1 MPRLTAKGLSGSNAA
16 SVSSAP
22 NNDAALLELLQSSL
36 NRPQGDAEDYRQ
48 AFSLGIKQPSGK
60 NPLLIAEAMA
70 RRAAD
75 LLVTFTAA
83 E

>member
-1 MPRLTAKGLSGSNAA
+1 MPRIIVKRF
-16 SVSSAP
+16 SV
-22 NNDAALLELLQSSL
+22 
-36 NRPQGDAEDYRQ
+36 
-48 AFSLGIKQPSGK
+48 GIKQPFGK